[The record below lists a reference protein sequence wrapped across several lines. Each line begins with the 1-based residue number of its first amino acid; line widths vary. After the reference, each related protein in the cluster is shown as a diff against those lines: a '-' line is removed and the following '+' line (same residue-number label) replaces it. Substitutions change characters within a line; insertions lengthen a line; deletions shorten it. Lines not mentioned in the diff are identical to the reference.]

1 MREAGEG
8 EKGEGQR
15 EEGEREGEEGERI
28 YTISGLKCGL
38 EAFNSY
44 PRLF

>member
-1 MREAGEG
+1 MSEAGEG
-8 EKGEGQR
+8 EKGER
-15 EEGEREGEEGERI
+15 GEREGAEGKRI
-28 YTISGLKCGL
+28 YKISGLKCGL